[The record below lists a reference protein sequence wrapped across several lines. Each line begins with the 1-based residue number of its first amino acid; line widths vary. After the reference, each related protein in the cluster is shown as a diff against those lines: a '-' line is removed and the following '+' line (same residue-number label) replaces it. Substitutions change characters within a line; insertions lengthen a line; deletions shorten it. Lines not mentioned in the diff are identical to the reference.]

1 MVKIIAKHKDHR
13 WIVKF
18 IDQDSN
24 DVQTFSFIYIKKDR
38 ETFLKNLGIFRNIIN
53 GRSLKK
59 GMAIRRY
66 FWARYI

>member
-1 MVKIIAKHKDHR
+1 MIKIIAKHNDHK

-18 IDQDSN
+18 IDEESD
-24 DVQTFSFIYIKKDR
+24 DVQLFTFIYRKKDR
-38 ETFLKNLGIFRNIIN
+38 ETFLKNLNIFRNIIN

-66 FWARYI
+66 FWTRYI